1 MQDLCST
8 DPTRETCPT
17 KIMQVTRLP
26 PGKMSSIVQIRDVS
40 ALNDLDH
47 EVKID
52 DVSEVFTF

>member
-1 MQDLCST
+1 
-8 DPTRETCPT
+8 
-17 KIMQVTRLP
+17 MQVTRLP